1 MTAPPFAAMKTI
13 YPLLFILS
21 LSLLS
26 SCEELFE
33 YHPNQIRLND
43 DERDLTALNLANL
56 ESQQPGDTLRLLVM
70 GDTQRFYDAASAFVA
85 KANTF
90 PHIDF
95 VIHQGDISDFGLSQE
110 LRWVHDIMK
119 RLKFPYLTVIGNHD
133 KLANGR
139 KVYQQ
144 MYGDFNYSFVYGHT
158 KFVMVDT
165 NGREYGFNGK
175 VPDLDWLGKELVHQ
189 PGDTWQQAI
198 VVSHMP
204 PYDGDFD
211 PELEM
216 PFHQTLKASG
226 RVQLSLHGHIHSWR
240 TEKTYDDAILY
251 HATTTV
257 KHRGF
262 TYLKVWREG
271 FEIERVAY

>member
-1 MTAPPFAAMKTI
+1 MKNI
-13 YPLLFILS
+13 YPLLLGLTLF
-21 LSLLS
+21 LLS

-33 YHPNQIRLND
+33 YHPNQIILQD
-43 DERDLTALNLANL
+43 DERDLTARNLAKL
-56 ESQQPGDTLRLLVM
+56 ESQQPGDTLHLLLM
-70 GDTQRFYDAASAFVA
+70 GDTQRFYDAASAFVD

-110 LRWVHDIMK
+110 FKWVHNIMK
-119 RLKFPYLTVIGNHD
+119 GLKWPYLTVVGNHD
-133 KLANGR
+133 MLANGR
-139 KVYQQ
+139 KVYRQ

-158 KFVMVDT
+158 KFVMIDT

-175 VPDLDWLGKELVHQ
+175 VPDLDWLSKELTRQ
-189 PGDTWQQAI
+189 PGDTWHQAI

-211 PELEM
+211 TSLEL
-216 PFHQTLKASG
+216 PFHETLKESD
-226 RVQLSLHGHIHSWR
+226 RVQLSLHGHIHNWR
-240 TEKTYDDAILY
+240 TEETYDNTILY

-257 KHRGF
+257 KKRGF
-262 TYLKVWREG
+262 TYLKVWRGG
-271 FEIERVAY
+271 FEIERIAY